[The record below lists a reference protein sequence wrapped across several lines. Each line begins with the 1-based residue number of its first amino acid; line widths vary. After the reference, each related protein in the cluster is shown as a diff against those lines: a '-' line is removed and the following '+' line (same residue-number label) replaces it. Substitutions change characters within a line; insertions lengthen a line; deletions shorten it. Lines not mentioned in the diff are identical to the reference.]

1 MEDLHYHLEQ
11 LEKQVSHVKSTL
23 RQETK
28 RFERLNSQLQLTRH
42 QLSVYTEEAKT
53 IQVQLDKVLNQF
65 TKEVCS
71 DLRIIKAPVS
81 CLLELCDKLLLIL
94 DIKDRS
100 WKSFRSVS
108 KNFPAFKNLMISIQ
122 NDQLPENV
130 INEVLPLWK
139 SQGTLRLKLSK
150 INNGACVLLDWIS
163 MIVEYNLKSEIIVTS
178 KKRIPELE
186 KMIKSQSKTLS
197 DLTSE
202 SLSIEELVNKT
213 KSNLEDGEMDCDD
226 CSELSLTSKPYA
238 FVKSEQDERQIFHST
253 VHRGTASGG
262 IMQSSFKMFRENS
275 ELQTLFPNFNSE
287 NLYGEAPVNKNVELE
302 DPIIYEGKTEMIGC
316 CRMRFFCF

>member
-28 RFERLNSQLQLTRH
+28 RYERLNSQLQLTRH
-42 QLSVYTEEAKT
+42 QLSIYTEEAKNLQT
-53 IQVQLDKVLNQF
+53 QLNKILNQF
-65 TKEVCS
+65 TKEVS
-71 DLRIIKAPVS
+71 ADLRIIKTPIT
-81 CLLELCDKLLLIL
+81 CLLELSDKLLLIL

-100 WKSFRSVS
+100 WKSFRSML

-163 MIVEYNLKSEIIVTS
+163 MIVEYNLKSEISITS

-186 KMIKSQSKTLS
+186 RMIKIQAKILS
-197 DLTSE
+197 DLASE

-213 KSNLEDGEMDCDD
+213 KSNLDDGEMDCED
-226 CSELSLTSKPYA
+226 CSELSLTSKPYD

-253 VHRGTASGG
+253 MHRGTASGG
-262 IMQSSFKMFRENS
+262 IMQNSFKTYKEKS
-275 ELQTLFPNFNSE
+275 ELRILFPNFNSE
-287 NLYGEAPVNKNVELE
+287 SLYGEAPVNKNVEVE
-302 DPIIYEGKTEMIGC
+302 DPIIYEGKNEMIGC